1 MKIMFVCTG
10 NICRSAM
17 ADAILKSKIKGTALE
32 NEIEVF
38 SSGTFAE
45 TGAYATYTAIEA
57 VEEMGVDLRLHRAT
71 NIMDSNIEEMDLI
84 LCATVSHKNYI
95 TSMFPNLINKT
106 YTIKEY
112 VNYDIENGMD
122 ISDPW
127 GYSLAVYRQCASV
140 LEICIDKLIDKI
152 KMKG

>member
-1 MKIMFVCTG
+1 MKIMFICTG

-17 ADAILKSKIKGTALE
+17 ADAILKSKIKGTDLE
-32 NEIEVF
+32 NKIEVF
-38 SSGTFAE
+38 SAGTYAE
-45 TGAYATYTAIEA
+45 TGAHATYTAIEA
-57 VEEMGVDLRLHRAT
+57 VEEMGIDLRLHRAT

-84 LCATVSHKNYI
+84 LCATSSHKYHIN
-95 TSMFPNLINKT
+95 SMFPNLNSKT

-112 VNYDIENGMD
+112 VNYDIENSID

-140 LEICIDKLIDKI
+140 LDACIDKLINRLEK
-152 KMKG
+152 